1 MDWTKKNIDDL
12 TYQIIGAAISVH
24 EELGPGLLEKVYHE
38 CMFYELKANGIK
50 ASSEHNVDV
59 IYRGLKMNTR
69 LRCDLL
75 IEDAVVAELKSVK
88 EMPPMF
94 DAQLVTYMKLLK
106 KPKGILINFNVP
118 NIFKNGQRT
127 IVNEI
132 YRDLPNE

>member
-1 MDWTKKNIDDL
+1 MEWTKKAIDEL
-12 TYQIIGAAISVH
+12 TYKTIGAAIAVH
-24 EELGPGLLEKVYHE
+24 KELGPGLLEKVYHE
-38 CMFYELKANGIK
+38 CMFYELKSNGINT
-50 ASSEHNVDV
+50 SLEHYVDV

-75 IEDAVVAELKSVK
+75 VEDAIVVELKSVK
-88 EMPPMF
+88 EMPSMF

-118 NIFKNGQRT
+118 NIFKDGQRT

-132 YRDLPNE
+132 YGGLPDK